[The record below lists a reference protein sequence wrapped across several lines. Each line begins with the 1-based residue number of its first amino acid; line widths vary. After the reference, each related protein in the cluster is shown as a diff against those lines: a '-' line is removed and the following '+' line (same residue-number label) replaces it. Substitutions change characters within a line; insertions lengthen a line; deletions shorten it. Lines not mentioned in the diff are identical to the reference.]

1 MLIRL
6 SALSLIF
13 FIGFS
18 SCRQQAGGP
27 DIAGIKAE
35 VKFRRF
41 DQALAAIDSSR
52 AETGW
57 QQLQQEYPELSR
69 LFMYQILGLD
79 SSSAVPGL
87 RRFLHLSKNLFD
99 TVRQVFSDTRE
110 LEQQFST
117 AFRYL
122 KYYFPQYKQPD
133 VVTLVGP
140 VDALAESDQGPTPNF
155 LRPGLLGISLQ
166 FYLGSRFSI
175 YQDPYF
181 IQQVA
186 PQWRSR
192 RFSREYIIADAFP
205 LIINDLFPDN
215 SAGKPL
221 AEQMVEK
228 GKRWWLLEQLL
239 PDVPDS
245 VRTGYTQAQL
255 DWCREHEGLI
265 WATIIRNNELASL
278 NPATLQNYIGEGP
291 FTQGFSQELSP
302 GNLGAWI
309 GWQIVKKF
317 MKDKKGLKPEALMQ
331 YDNRQLLEEA
341 KYRPK

>member
-6 SALSLIF
+6 SAILPVFLI
-13 FIGFS
+13 IFS
-18 SCRQQAGGP
+18 ACGDRAGGP
-27 DIAGIKAE
+27 DISGIQAE

-41 DQALAAIDSSR
+41 DQALSAIDSSR
-52 AETGW
+52 AESGW
-57 QQLQQEYPELSR
+57 QQLQQEYPQLGP
-69 LFMYQILGLD
+69 LFIYQILGLD

-87 RRFLHLSKNLFD
+87 RRFLHLSNNLLD
-99 TVRQVFSDTRE
+99 TVRQVFSDTRD
-110 LEQQFST
+110 LEKQFST

-122 KYYFPQYKQPD
+122 KYYFPQYPLPE

-166 FYLGSRFSI
+166 FYLGSRFSV

-192 RFSREYIIADAFP
+192 RFSREYIIADAMP

-239 PDVPDS
+239 PEVPDS
-245 VRTGYTQAQL
+245 VRTGYTQSQL
-255 DWCREHEGLI
+255 DWCRENEGLI
-265 WATIIRNNELASL
+265 WAAIIRNNELSSL
-278 NPATLQNYIGEGP
+278 NPATIQNYIGEGP

-309 GWQIVKKF
+309 GWQIVRKF
-317 MKDKKGLKPEALMQ
+317 MKNNRQLKPEELMQ
-331 YDNRQLLEEA
+331 YDSRQLLEAA